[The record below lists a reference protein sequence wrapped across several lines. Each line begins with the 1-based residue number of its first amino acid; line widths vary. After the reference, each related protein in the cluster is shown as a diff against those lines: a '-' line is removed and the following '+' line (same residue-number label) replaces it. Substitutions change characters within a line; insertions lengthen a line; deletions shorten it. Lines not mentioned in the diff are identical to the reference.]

1 MMMMV
6 APLELCTVDEDGCR
20 SVEKY
25 ERVSFVYSHRTEMA
39 FTSDQFLP
47 NTCVRKDKKNYQKSL
62 ILRDCFG

>member
-47 NTCVRKDKKNYQKSL
+47 HTCVWKAELSY
-62 ILRDCFG
+62 